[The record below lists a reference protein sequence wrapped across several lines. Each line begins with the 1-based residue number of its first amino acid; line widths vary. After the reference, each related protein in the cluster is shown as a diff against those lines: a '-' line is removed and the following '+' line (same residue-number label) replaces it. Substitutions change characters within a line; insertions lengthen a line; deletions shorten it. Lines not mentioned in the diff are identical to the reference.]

1 MSQSASPFR
10 IFVVSGGV
18 GACGE
23 QVVNTVLAQFPEA
36 SVEIVTLGNIRESTQ
51 LDRAVAL
58 AAESGGIIVFS
69 LVDAGLGAYMRKI
82 ADRRGIT
89 ALDITGPLLETLAK
103 RLDMPPLGQP
113 GLYRRLHK
121 EYFERVAAI
130 EFTMSHD
137 DGRNPET
144 WHEADLLLLGVSRTG
159 KTPLSI
165 YLSVLGW
172 KVANFPIV
180 PGLEIPELLFRQ
192 EASRVIGLTL
202 SHDRL
207 LSFRRHRSNL
217 LGMREKTD
225 YIDPAKVVGE
235 LEFAGRVFVKGGF
248 EVMDVTD
255 KTVEA
260 SANEIIKRLGK
271 VPDPRRTPPV

>member
-1 MSQSASPFR
+1 MSRPVVPFR

-23 QVVNTVLAQFPEA
+23 QVVNTVLAQFPDA
-36 SVEIVTLGNIRESTQ
+36 SVEVVTLGNIRENAQ
-51 LDRAVAL
+51 LDRAVDL
-58 AAESGGIIVFS
+58 AAEADGIIVFS
-69 LVDAGLGAYMRKI
+69 LVEARLGAYLRKV
-82 ADRRGIT
+82 ANRRGIT
-89 ALDITGPLLETLAK
+89 ALDITGPLLETLAN
-103 RLDMPPLGQP
+103 RLEMTPLGQP
-113 GLYRRLHK
+113 GLYRQLHR
-121 EYFERVAAI
+121 EYFDRVAAI

-137 DGRNPET
+137 DGRNQET
-144 WHEADLLLLGVSRTG
+144 WHEADILLLGVSRTG

-192 EASRVIGLTL
+192 NASRVIGLTL
-202 SHDRL
+202 SPDRL
-207 LSFRRHRSNL
+207 LTFRRHRSGM
-217 LGMREKTD
+217 LGMRERTD
-225 YIDPAKVVGE
+225 YIDPNRVAEE
-235 LEFAGRVFVKGGF
+235 LEFAGRIFTKGGF

-260 SANEIIKRLGK
+260 SANEIIKRLGSAT
-271 VPDPRRTPPV
+271 DPRRAPPV

>member
-1 MSQSASPFR
+1 MSRPFH
-10 IFVVSGGV
+10 IFVASGGV
-18 GACGE
+18 GSCGE
-23 QVVNTVLAQFPEA
+23 QVVNTVLAQFPDA
-36 SVEIVTLGNIRESTQ
+36 SVEVVTVGNIRETAQ
-51 LDRAVAL
+51 LDHVADL
-58 AAESGGIIVFS
+58 AAESAGIIVFT
-69 LVDAGLGAYMRKI
+69 LVDARLGAYMRKI
-82 ADRRGIT
+82 ADKRGIT

-103 RLDMPPLGQP
+103 KLDMSPLGQP
-113 GLYRRLHK
+113 GLYRQLHR
-121 EYFERVAAI
+121 EYFDRVAAI

-137 DGRNPET
+137 DGRNPDT

-202 SHDRL
+202 SPDRL
-207 LSFRRHRSNL
+207 LSFRRHRSGM
-217 LGMREKTD
+217 LGMRERTD
-225 YIDPAKVVGE
+225 YIDPARVAEE
-235 LEFAGRVFVKGGF
+235 LEFAGRIFAKGGF

-260 SANEIIKRLGK
+260 SANEIIKRLGT
-271 VPDPRRTPPV
+271 VSDPGRTPPV

>member
-1 MSQSASPFR
+1 MSKPGGICR

-23 QVVNTVLAQFPEA
+23 QVVNTVLAQFPDA
-36 SVEIVTLGNIRESTQ
+36 SVEVVTLGNVRESAQ
-51 LDRAVAL
+51 LDRAADL
-58 AAESGGIIVFS
+58 AAESDGIIVFS
-69 LVDAGLGAYMRKI
+69 LVDAGLCAYMRKI

-89 ALDITGPLLETLAK
+89 ALDITGPLLDTLAK
-103 RLDMPPLGQP
+103 RLNMPPLGQP
-113 GLYRRLHK
+113 GLYRRLHR
-121 EYFERVAAI
+121 EYFDRVAAI

-137 DGRNPET
+137 DGRNQET
-144 WHEADLLLLGVSRTG
+144 WHEADILLLGVSRTG

-180 PGLEIPELLFRQ
+180 PGLEIPDILFRQ
-192 EASRVIGLTL
+192 DASRVIGLTL
-202 SHDRL
+202 SPDRL
-207 LSFRRHRSNL
+207 LTFRRHRSGM
-217 LGMREKTD
+217 LGMRERTD
-225 YIDPAKVVGE
+225 YVEPAKVVEE
-235 LEFAGRVFVKGGF
+235 LEFAGRLFAKGGF

-260 SANEIIKRLGK
+260 SANEIIKRLGA
-271 VPDPRRTPPV
+271 VSDPRRAPPV